1 MVMAGTAL
9 STAQELA
16 AVAPKT
22 GSSTPATAAAAAT
35 NDSAF
40 RYSFPVRD
48 AGSNQ
53 VYTEQS
59 PAMTSDDSSIVPAGA
74 SPRVAKVKSPK
85 RKASPPSADQNYEAL
100 TDESFGSETLPQGPV
115 ADIGEGRFERRPFR
129 YSFALKEGYNSNVNT
144 TQNDPIESLFTQ
156 ISGGVAY
163 EFGSSRLRLT
173 TSLDAGFTYY
183 YNNDGLS
190 NDGIFPTVTFLL
202 GAEYAASPRLDLYFR
217 TSTALLSQPDY
228 GNAGAPNSQVGNYI
242 ISDNAI
248 GAKYKWSPKFATD
261 TTYSPRLYYYLED
274 SQNDIQGRFE
284 QTVAQQ
290 FLFLWKPTTA
300 LVTEYRFDTR
310 DYFTANDLDSV
321 GNFLLLGFNH
331 TLNPRSKLTLRG
343 GVEQRFNKNPTP
355 GQEGETDIYIGP
367 FGEANLNYALGKDT
381 TIGLNARYGTTAS
394 GLSYYNQ
401 GQQLLL
407 GLTATRQMT
416 RRISTSVFFNYQNN
430 YYTQQDGDN
439 VNPDYS
445 DNVFN
450 TGINVSFLIN
460 RVWSLQAGYAYS
472 TLISS
477 ETSQQR
483 DYTQSI
489 AFLGTQLSF

>member
-1 MVMAGTAL
+1 MTNEGG
-9 STAQELA
+9 
-16 AVAPKT
+16 AVA
-22 GSSTPATAAAAAT
+22 
-35 NDSAF
+35 D
-40 RYSFPVRD
+40 
-48 AGSNQ
+48 
-53 VYTEQS
+53 E
-59 PAMTSDDSSIVPAGA
+59 A
-74 SPRVAKVKSPK
+74 SPRKAKAKTTK
-85 RKASPPSADQNYEAL
+85 RRAASASEDQNYEAL
-100 TDESFGSETLPQGPV
+100 TDDFVGPETLPEGPV

-129 YSFALKEGYNSNVNT
+129 YSFAVKEGYNSNVNT

-156 ISGGVAY
+156 ISAGVGY
-163 EFGSSRLRLT
+163 EFGSSRLRLN
-173 TSLDAGFTYY
+173 TSFDAGFTYY

-248 GAKYKWSPKFATD
+248 GAKYKWTPKFATD
-261 TTYSPRLYYYLED
+261 TTYSPRLYYYFED
-274 SQNDIQGRFE
+274 SQNDTQGRFE

-310 DYFTANDLDSV
+310 DYFTANDLDSI

-331 TLNPRSKLTLRG
+331 TLNPRSKLIVRG

-355 GQEGETDIYIGP
+355 GQEGSTDVYIGP
-367 FGEANLNYALGKDT
+367 FGEVLLNYALGKDT
-381 TIGLNARYGTTAS
+381 SVALNARYGTTAS

-416 RRISTSVFFNYQNN
+416 RRISTSLFFNYQNN
-430 YYTQQDGDN
+430 YYTQQGGDN
-439 VNPDYS
+439 INPDYS

-450 TGINVSFLIN
+450 TGLNVNFLIN
-460 RVWSLQAGYAYS
+460 RIWSMQAGYAYS